1 MLPLQNAS
9 NRAVIV
15 ATLATR
21 CVAPPAAHH
30 QQPMVTLGGT
40 GQGEH
45 GRKAGGRGQQLPAFD
60 NSTPLDR
67 IRPDCQR
74 KGENHKTPLFIAV
87 FMAFSVVPA
96 SGIEPLTS
104 GL

>member
-60 NSTPLDR
+60 NSTPFDR
-67 IRPDCQR
+67 I
-74 KGENHKTPLFIAV
+74 
-87 FMAFSVVPA
+87 A
-96 SGIEPLTS
+96 SGKAKTIKPLYLLRFLWLFRWYQRVES
-104 GL
+104 NH